1 VKAVTVNLVI
11 RDSDDVEHVP
21 SVKSIL
27 ELLTVPFQFTW
38 AKISINYFYI
48 HTSNTVVIEINTRT
62 YTTNDQAAVVICTYT
77 TYDQA
82 VIGIINTCAY
92 TTNDQAAIG
101 IRTYTTYDQAVI
113 GIINTCSTVEL
124 QAPSQPFGECIIFF
138 SVPCQYALQTPEF
151 KITLLFHFMSGF
163 FFLQKL
169 STRCVFCAIRPGS
182 LNKTN

>member
-1 VKAVTVNLVI
+1 VNLVI

-21 SVKSIL
+21 SAKSIL

-38 AKISINYFYI
+38 DKISINYFYI

-82 VIGIINTCAY
+82 VIGIVNTCAY

-101 IRTYTTYDQAVI
+101 ICTYTTYDQAVI
-113 GIINTCSTVEL
+113 GII
-124 QAPSQPFGECIIFF
+124 
-138 SVPCQYALQTPEF
+138 
-151 KITLLFHFMSGF
+151 
-163 FFLQKL
+163 
-169 STRCVFCAIRPGS
+169 RRPAD
-182 LNKTN
+182 K